1 MPDARRKGRNP
12 LEALLPRESG
22 PAAHESGLGD
32 SMKEADGKAKLIS
45 SSLQRGL
52 MILDAFEY
60 GHQTLG
66 LAELVAMTGLEKT
79 AVQRFTRT
87 LVAAGLL
94 VKDQASRRYSPGPGL
109 LRMGSIYL
117 RGNQLIERATPH
129 ILACNRQLG
138 LTVNMGVLDRGAL
151 TVVVRAAGH
160 EVVAPNVTLG
170 SSFPWHISAI
180 GQAIVAHLPADEAEG
195 LIGGVRYVPYASG
208 SIMSREELLS
218 RLETIRRNGFAV
230 THHEIFE
237 GDISVAAPIFDASRR
252 AVAAVNINVVRPGS
266 QLDPE
271 EQRSLARNVSN
282 VASSISMRGPWREK

>member
-1 MPDARRKGRNP
+1 
-12 LEALLPRESG
+12 
-22 PAAHESGLGD
+22 
-32 SMKEADGKAKLIS
+32 MKDPEQKPKLFS

-52 MILDAFEY
+52 RILDAFEY

-66 LAELVAMTGLEKT
+66 LAELVSMTGIEKT
-79 AVQRFTRT
+79 AIQRFTRT

-94 VKDQASRRYSPGPGL
+94 VKDPASRRYSPGPGL
-109 LRMGSIYL
+109 LRMGAIYL

-138 LTVNMGVLDRGAL
+138 LTVNMGVLDQGRL

-180 GQAIVAHLPADEAEG
+180 GQAIVAHLPEDEAEE
-195 LIGGVRYVPYASG
+195 LIRDVRYVAYASG
-208 SIMSREELLS
+208 SIMSREELVA
-218 RLETIRRNGFAV
+218 RLETIRRDGVA
-230 THHEIFE
+230 TTYHEIFE
-237 GDISVAAPIFDASRR
+237 GDISVAAPVFDASRR

-266 QLDPE
+266 RLEPE
-271 EQRSLARNVSN
+271 EQHSLARTVSN
-282 VASSISMRGPWREK
+282 VASTISVRGPWREK